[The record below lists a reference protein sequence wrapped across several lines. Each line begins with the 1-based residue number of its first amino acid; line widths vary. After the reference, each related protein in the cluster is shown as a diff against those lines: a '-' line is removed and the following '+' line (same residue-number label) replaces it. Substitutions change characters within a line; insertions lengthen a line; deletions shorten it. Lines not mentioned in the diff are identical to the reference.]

1 MGHLWSSAGHDAA
14 GSQATESPGPAR
26 KGPTE
31 EVLSLEVG
39 GAPSPVLAP
48 GLLPGRCLP
57 GSDWARNLL
66 SVLRDGEAGEA
77 LAASALSTATAF
89 CGGWRWGQPTHGAT
103 PPTGPAHPRGHP
115 ALQGPV

>member
-39 GAPSPVLAP
+39 GAPSLGPWPL

-57 GSDWARNLL
+57 
-66 SVLRDGEAGEA
+66 VL
-77 LAASALSTATAF
+77 
-89 CGGWRWGQPTHGAT
+89 
-103 PPTGPAHPRGHP
+103 TGH
-115 ALQGPV
+115 